1 MGKMILAEQGSPE
14 WKQARAGFCTG
25 SKMADALSLLKKGGE
40 SAARKKYKAQLIAEI
55 LTGEPQ
61 GETLDNVYA
70 VKRGKEF
77 EPQARLE
84 YEIKTGSIVDVCGFV
99 HHASIPRM
107 GASADGFV
115 GTDGILEFK
124 VPLPPTYIEYYLQWL
139 ENPSFLPDEYEPQVY
154 AELSCCE
161 DRSFVDFQPFCPE
174 MPPNLRSFIVRVERN
189 PVRIAEIEDGVI
201 EFNGQIDAIVE
212 RLTAKE
218 MVACK

>member
-1 MGKMILAEQGSPE
+1 M
-14 WKQARAGFCTG
+14 
-25 SKMADALSLLKKGGE
+25 
-40 SAARKKYKAQLIAEI
+40 LIAEI

-61 GETLDNVYA
+61 TNNLDQVYA
-70 VKRGKEF
+70 IQRGKEF

-84 YEIKTGSIVDVCGFV
+84 YELKTGNMVDVCGFIQ
-99 HHASIPRM
+99 HATIPRM
-107 GASADGFV
+107 GASPDGVV
-115 GTDGILEFK
+115 GSEGVVEFK
-124 VPLPPTYIEYYLQWL
+124 VPLPTTYIEYYLQWL

-154 AELSCCE
+154 TELSCAE
-161 DRSFVDFQPFCPE
+161 DCGWCDFMPFCPE
-174 MPPNLRSFIVRVERN
+174 MPIGLRSFIVRVPRN